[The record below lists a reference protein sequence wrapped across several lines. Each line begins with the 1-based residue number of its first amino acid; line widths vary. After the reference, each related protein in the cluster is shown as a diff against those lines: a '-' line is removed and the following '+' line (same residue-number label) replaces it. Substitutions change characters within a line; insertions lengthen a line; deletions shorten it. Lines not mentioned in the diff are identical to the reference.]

1 MRTDEKDESGINVP
15 GQLRA
20 QDQQERDHW
29 VVNKKR
35 LNEGPVDG
43 DARAGDEEPWDKLES
58 LMKT

>member
-1 MRTDEKDESGINVP
+1 MRTDEKDESGSNVH

-20 QDQQERDHW
+20 QDQQEGDHL
-29 VVNKKR
+29 VINKKG

-43 DARAGDEEPWDKLES
+43 EARAGDEKPWDKLES

>member
-20 QDQQERDHW
+20 KDQQERDHW
-29 VVNKKR
+29 VVNNKR

-43 DARAGDEEPWDKLES
+43 DARARDEEPWDKLES